1 MSFWLAT
8 YSWDLINYLI
18 PMIGIVIMFA
28 AFQVDSLKNDLG
40 AIVLLLVI
48 IIYGAA
54 VLSVMVL
61 GYVLI
66 LKKRNIFFLWLS
78 CVAQAL
84 SIVLVYCFSLTL

>member
-48 IIYGAA
+48 IIYSAA
-54 VLSVMVL
+54 VLSVMVSRL
-61 GYVLI
+61 CFDPEEE
-66 LKKRNIFFLWLS
+66 KHFFF
-78 CVAQAL
+78 VAFL
-84 SIVLVYCFSLTL
+84 CCSSSFNCPSLLFL

>member
-48 IIYGAA
+48 IIYSAA
-54 VLSVMVL
+54 VLSVMVSRL
-61 GYVLI
+61 CFDPEEE
-66 LKKRNIFFLWLS
+66 KHFFF
-78 CVAQAL
+78 VAFL
-84 SIVLVYCFSLTL
+84 CCLFL

>member
-18 PMIGIVIMFA
+18 PMIGIVILFA

-48 IIYGAA
+48 ITYSVA
-54 VLSVMVL
+54 VFYIMVSRLCFDPEEEKHFFCGFPVLRKLFQLSQ
-61 GYVLI
+61 
-66 LKKRNIFFLWLS
+66 FPQF
-78 CVAQAL
+78 
-84 SIVLVYCFSLTL
+84 